1 VVVSVCN
8 RLSMCLLPRSVQP
21 GFLSLL
27 FDAVSTLLLY
37 AFVDCQVTSQTTA
50 TATTTT
56 ICSFCSAS
64 FDFTERHH
72 ASAVYTIIM
81 YLSICLSQIGVLL
94 KRLNVGS
101 RKQCHTIAQGLYSF
115 LMPKISAKLYWC
127 RLNRGAKCRW
137 GRLKLATFN
146 TT

>member
-1 VVVSVCN
+1 MYVMG
-8 RLSMCLLPRSVQP
+8 LSMCLLPRSVQP

-37 AFVDCQVTSQTTA
+37 AFVDCQVTSQTTP
-50 TATTTT
+50 TTTT

-81 YLSICLSQIGVLL
+81 CLSV
-94 KRLNVGS
+94 
-101 RKQCHTIAQGLYSF
+101 CHKSVFY
-115 LMPKISAKLYWC
+115 
-127 RLNRGAKCRW
+127 
-137 GRLKLATFN
+137 
-146 TT
+146 